1 MAGLILLHLLLLC
14 LQLSIKLLAHCLHV
28 HENRHEETSTGVP
41 LLKEHAHAVPGARVH
56 ASTARHCAVLTSS
69 FSMFCLT
76 AGNTVPTVRSVKTP
90 PIILQSAGEMGS
102 DRVWRKG
109 KYRRKTTHVGGANI
123 TVSTLCVRDAS
134 AVLHPLRM
142 PTPWSRSCRAL
153 ASACERLRALASV
166 RGRRY
171 HRSKS

>member
-90 PIILQSAGEMGS
+90 PIILHE
-102 DRVWRKG
+102 RKG
-109 KYRRKTTHVGGANI
+109 DGQRQSVEEREIQERNDTRGRCERHGQYAVCTRCKPRTASFANAHALVASRRAP
-123 TVSTLCVRDAS
+123 VR
-134 AVLHPLRM
+134 L
-142 PTPWSRSCRAL
+142 RAL
-153 ASACERLRALASV
+153 ASACERAWALLPPI
-166 RGRRY
+166 
-171 HRSKS
+171 